1 MADIRVRNLSQ
12 EAAESCYEAY
22 LKGER
27 PKEGT
32 ILVSGPVVVFT
43 SDTFEMKGE
52 TLEDGEEKFV
62 SILDNEAKS
71 RAALCEYKNGR
82 RLPAGAALA
91 AMKEGY
97 FAFQSE
103 YMNEEG
109 TPFTLSFDPLEEVM
123 TAQEAGKLYGIPAK
137 NIEKDCESAGLES
150 PLKQGET
157 RHSGNVCLLQK
168 SAAERAYADKEGKT
182 YAVNPLLLVFSTV
195 EGADIWNRDS
205 GVVRSA
211 AGGAGHMSARM
222 HEEERKK
229 SGRVWLVTRSA
240 MERLFGQ
247 ALPNKMKEAMKGI

>member
-1 MADIRVRNLSQ
+1 
-12 EAAESCYEAY
+12 
-22 LKGER
+22 
-27 PKEGT
+27 
-32 ILVSGPVVVFT
+32 
-43 SDTFEMKGE
+43 
-52 TLEDGEEKFV
+52 
-62 SILDNEAKS
+62 
-71 RAALCEYKNGR
+71 
-82 RLPAGAALA
+82 
-91 AMKEGY
+91 MKEGY

-157 RHSGNVCLLQK
+157 RHSGNVWLLQK

>member
-91 AMKEGY
+91 AMKGGY

-150 PLKQGET
+150 P
-157 RHSGNVCLLQK
+157 
-168 SAAERAYADKEGKT
+168 
-182 YAVNPLLLVFSTV
+182 
-195 EGADIWNRDS
+195 
-205 GVVRSA
+205 
-211 AGGAGHMSARM
+211 
-222 HEEERKK
+222 
-229 SGRVWLVTRSA
+229 
-240 MERLFGQ
+240 
-247 ALPNKMKEAMKGI
+247 